1 MASNSPAISVGQDIE
16 LRRLIRKSAQ
26 KEAGL
31 LQHIASAEMEQQIT
45 KTVLSIARRNEAV
58 MREETGL
65 ATSLEDE
72 EVVRYT
78 KEVFKK

>member
-1 MASNSPAISVGQDIE
+1 
-16 LRRLIRKSAQ
+16 
-26 KEAGL
+26 
-31 LQHIASAEMEQQIT
+31 
-45 KTVLSIARRNEAV
+45 

-78 KEVFKK
+78 NEKYKRIFRK

>member
-1 MASNSPAISVGQDIE
+1 
-16 LRRLIRKSAQ
+16 
-26 KEAGL
+26 
-31 LQHIASAEMEQQIT
+31 MEQQIT
-45 KTVLSIARRNEAV
+45 KTVLAIARRNKDV

-78 KEVFKK
+78 KEVLQEVMKEKVRK

>member
-1 MASNSPAISVGQDIE
+1 
-16 LRRLIRKSAQ
+16 
-26 KEAGL
+26 
-31 LQHIASAEMEQQIT
+31 
-45 KTVLSIARRNEAV
+45 

-78 KEVFKK
+78 KEVPEEVMKEKARK